1 MMKMVCTIEK
11 PGKVTIFETV
21 EAVIEVFLVKASA
34 LSSVAFVVTI
44 EVGQQI
50 PVNNC
55 YINFRERKENNN
67 STPRQEHFRDTSS
80 EGSLDPPRLLSS

>member
-1 MMKMVCTIEK
+1 MISMMKMMCVIEE

-50 PVNNC
+50 PFNNC
-55 YINFRERKENNN
+55 
-67 STPRQEHFRDTSS
+67 
-80 EGSLDPPRLLSS
+80 